1 MKLISSIIIIVS
13 KKTLFGIPINNS
25 DTVNFDSNHNKKL
38 ISRYKLFIMIRIEID
53 CIAIINRDTEKS
65 LFGNYYNN

>member
-13 KKTLFGIPINNS
+13 KKTLFGIPINNG

-38 ISRYKLFIMIRIEID
+38 ISSFSFSILFK
-53 CIAIINRDTEKS
+53 INTE
-65 LFGNYYNN
+65 Y